1 MIGVAKLSPMMEQYV
16 ATKEKYK
23 DCILFYRLGDFYE
36 MFFDDAILASKELEI
51 TLTGKDC
58 GMEERAPMCGIPF
71 HAADTYINQLVKK
84 GYKVA
89 IGEQVEDP
97 KLAKGLVK
105 REVIRIVTPG
115 TNLSSESLEESKNN
129 YLMCISYVGKN
140 YGISVTDLSTGVFKT
155 CQIQQAEKVVDEIN
169 KFQPSE
175 VLYQAGVEQVE
186 EIHAVCERLQVS
198 HTEAPDYYFNL
209 ETDEETLKRQFHI
222 NSIEGL
228 GLKDSPACVASCGAL
243 MQYLHETQMSSL
255 SHINHIETYSVDSF
269 MILDSATRRNL
280 ELTETLR
287 DKQKRG
293 SLLWVLDKTK
303 TAMGARKLREF
314 VEQPLLYKDAIE
326 KRLDA
331 IEAINKEL
339 IVREELREY
348 LNTIYDLERLLTR
361 IALKTANPR
370 DLLAFKTSIQYLPD
384 IYNLLRELPCE
395 RINEIYEDYDSLE
408 DLYDLLEQAIVE
420 EPPVSIK
427 EGGIFKQGYRNEIDE
442 LRLAK
447 TECKTWLAD
456 LESKER
462 EKTGIKGLKIK
473 YNKVFDYYFE
483 VTNSFKSLVPDYFI
497 RKQTLVNAERFT
509 TDELNTLSGKILG
522 AEDKLYALEYDCYV
536 ELREKLA
543 AALVRVQKMAGYI
556 AELDALCSL
565 AYVAD
570 KNNYVRPSLNTDGVI
585 DIKGGRHPVVEKML
599 ANDSFVE
606 NDTYLNNAESRIS
619 IITGPNMAGK
629 STYMRQTALITL
641 MAQIGS
647 FVPAESANIGLCDRI
662 FTRVGASDDLA
673 SGQSTF
679 MIEMNEVANILRNA
693 TKDSLLILDEI
704 GRGTSTFD
712 GLSIAWA
719 VVEYIADPNI
729 LGAKTLFATHYHE
742 LTELEGKLSSVNNFC
757 IAVQEEGD
765 DIVFLRKIIKG
776 GADRSYGI
784 QVARLAGVPEPVL
797 KRAREICNELIDS
810 DITTKVKDIDI
821 KPALSEQPKIKETRS
836 SDYEQL
842 SLFSSPVEMTIA
854 NELKTMDLNN
864 MTPIK
869 AMLYLQELQERLK
882 QQ

>member
-1 MIGVAKLSPMMEQYV
+1 
-16 ATKEKYK
+16 
-23 DCILFYRLGDFYE
+23 
-36 MFFDDAILASKELEI
+36 
-51 TLTGKDC
+51 
-58 GMEERAPMCGIPF
+58 
-71 HAADTYINQLVKK
+71 
-84 GYKVA
+84 
-89 IGEQVEDP
+89 
-97 KLAKGLVK
+97 
-105 REVIRIVTPG
+105 
-115 TNLSSESLEESKNN
+115 
-129 YLMCISYVGKN
+129 
-140 YGISVTDLSTGVFKT
+140 
-155 CQIQQAEKVVDEIN
+155 
-169 KFQPSE
+169 
-175 VLYQAGVEQVE
+175 
-186 EIHAVCERLQVS
+186 
-198 HTEAPDYYFNL
+198 
-209 ETDEETLKRQFHI
+209 
-222 NSIEGL
+222 
-228 GLKDSPACVASCGAL
+228 
-243 MQYLHETQMSSL
+243 
-255 SHINHIETYSVDSF
+255 HIETYSVDSY
-269 MILDSATRRNL
+269 MILDSSTRRNL

-303 TAMGARKLREF
+303 TAMGARKLREY
-314 VEQPLLYKDAIE
+314 VEQPLLDKTGIE
-326 KRLDA
+326 SRLDA
-331 IEAINKEL
+331 VEALNEEL
-339 IVREELREY
+339 VNREELREY
-348 LNTIYDLERLLTR
+348 LNTIYDLERLITR

-370 DLLAFKTSIQYLPD
+370 DLLAFKTSIHYLPD
-384 IYNLLRELPCE
+384 IYNMLPQFSST
-395 RINEIYEDYDSLE
+395 RFQEIYEDYDSLE

-427 EGGIFKQGYRNEIDE
+427 EGGIFKKGYLDEIDE

-456 LESKER
+456 LETKER

-497 RKQTLVNAERFT
+497 RKQTLVNAERYT

-536 ELREKLA
+536 ELRETLA
-543 AALVRVQKMAGYI
+543 KALTRVQKMAGYI

-570 KNNYVRPSLNTDGVI
+570 KNHYVRPTLNTDGII

-647 FVPAESANIGLCDRI
+647 FVPAQSANIGLCDRI

-729 LGAKTLFATHYHE
+729 IGAKTLFATHYHE

-757 IAVQEEGD
+757 IAVQENGE

-821 KPALSEQPKIKETRS
+821 KTDLGATSKGKEKKPD
-836 SDYEQL
+836 DYEQL

-864 MTPIK
+864 MTPMK
-869 AMLYLQELQERLK
+869 AMLYLQELQDRLK
-882 QQ
+882 NE

>member
-1 MIGVAKLSPMMEQYV
+1 M
-16 ATKEKYK
+16 
-23 DCILFYRLGDFYE
+23 
-36 MFFDDAILASKELEI
+36 
-51 TLTGKDC
+51 
-58 GMEERAPMCGIPF
+58 
-71 HAADTYINQLVKK
+71 
-84 GYKVA
+84 
-89 IGEQVEDP
+89 
-97 KLAKGLVK
+97 
-105 REVIRIVTPG
+105 
-115 TNLSSESLEESKNN
+115 
-129 YLMCISYVGKN
+129 
-140 YGISVTDLSTGVFKT
+140 
-155 CQIQQAEKVVDEIN
+155 
-169 KFQPSE
+169 
-175 VLYQAGVEQVE
+175 
-186 EIHAVCERLQVS
+186 
-198 HTEAPDYYFNL
+198 
-209 ETDEETLKRQFHI
+209 
-222 NSIEGL
+222 
-228 GLKDSPACVASCGAL
+228 
-243 MQYLHETQMSSL
+243 
-255 SHINHIETYSVDSF
+255 
-269 MILDSATRRNL
+269 DSATRRNL

-427 EGGIFKQGYRNEIDE
+427 EGGIFKQGYRDEIDE

-821 KPALSEQPKIKETRS
+821 KPAL
-836 SDYEQL
+836 L
-842 SLFSSPVEMTIA
+842 S
-854 NELKTMDLNN
+854 N
-864 MTPIK
+864 
-869 AMLYLQELQERLK
+869 QR
-882 QQ
+882 

>member
-175 VLYQAGVEQVE
+175 VLYQAGVEQIE

-427 EGGIFKQGYRNEIDE
+427 EGGIFKQGYRDEIDE

>member
-742 LTELEGKLSSVNNFC
+742 LTELEGKLFSVNNFC

-882 QQ
+882 Q